1 MVATDGWYH
10 AAEVSPRQSTRDG
23 VCFRFV
29 EAHRP
34 DPTLAADLAYLAGA
48 IERWAADLA
57 LAEEPARFLS
67 ALEAGA
73 PPGDSAGSTSG
84 LTAGQ

>member
-1 MVATDGWYH
+1 
-10 AAEVSPRQSTRDG
+10 
-23 VCFRFV
+23 V

-73 PPGDSAGSTSG
+73 PPAGAAGSASGPTSG
-84 LTAGQ
+84 R